1 MGELV
6 YREKESEKRDS
17 IPNRNE
23 QNEFLLEGV
32 KLAVG
37 GIWLAVVECDDHA
50 QEGKHDARRQS
61 VASENEA

>member
-6 YREKESEKRDS
+6 HREKESEKRDS

-23 QNEFLLEGV
+23 KNQFLLEGV

-37 GIWLAVVECDDHA
+37 GIWLVVVECDDHA
-50 QEGKHDARRQS
+50 HEGKHDARSQS
-61 VASENEA
+61 VALENEA